1 MYLLYRDIYGNAE
14 FEEDNDYPPP
24 DNLDNFDDGLITVTL
39 RFGEQIDIFAENDY
53 PQAVRVLQYFVKSM
67 NPEEDDAAVFNPKGL
82 VANAKDFLDEND
94 HFTENVK
101 QKGEIAST

>member
-1 MYLLYRDIYGNAE
+1 M
-14 FEEDNDYPPP
+14 
-24 DNLDNFDDGLITVTL
+24 
-39 RFGEQIDIFAENDY
+39 
-53 PQAVRVLQYFVKSM
+53 VLQYFVKSM

-82 VANAKDFLDEND
+82 VTNAKDFLDEND